1 MATKTQTEKLI
12 KQVPAWKI
20 WCLAARPKTLP
31 ISFVPIMVG
40 TAFAFG
46 DLAMINWFISIMALL
61 SSLLIQIGTN
71 LTNDALDFKKGADRE
86 GRLGPQRVTQGG
98 LLSIK
103 AVLMGGFLSFA
114 LALLC
119 GIPLIMIGGWPLF
132 AVLLVS
138 VLCGYLYTGGPYP
151 LAYIGIS
158 GLFILLFFGWVSTM
172 ATYFLQ
178 TGTINFSIF
187 LAGTQIGLLA
197 IVPHDINNLRDCDSD
212 ARCNKRTL
220 AVRFGPFAARM
231 EITLLSLLPFL
242 LGFLWIYQDKIWV
255 AVLPLAALF
264 PILKNLKSIWKTA
277 PSKQYNQFLA
287 ISALSQLLFGLLLA
301 MGVIL
306 PALKYI

>member
-1 MATKTQTEKLI
+1 
-12 KQVPAWKI
+12 
-20 WCLAARPKTLP
+20 
-31 ISFVPIMVG
+31 MVG

-46 DLAMINWFISIMALL
+46 DLAKINWFVSIMALL

-119 GIPLIMIGGWPLF
+119 GIPLIMIGGWPLL

-138 VLCGYLYTGGPYP
+138 VLCGYLYIWRTLPLGLHWRKRPVYP
-151 LAYIGIS
+151 R
-158 GLFILLFFGWVSTM
+158 LFWMGEYHGSLFSSNRNGQFF
-172 ATYFLQ
+172 Y
-178 TGTINFSIF
+178 F

-220 AVRFGPFAARM
+220 AVRFGPFAARI
-231 EITLLSLLPFL
+231 EITLLSILPFL
-242 LGFLWIYQDKIWV
+242 LGFLWVYQDKMWV

-287 ISALSQLLFGLLLA
+287 ISALSQLLFGFLLA